1 MRIDLP
7 NSKEFKHILCDLTKK
22 TIDYKINGI
31 STDSRNIKKND
42 LYIAIKGEKFDG
54 NEFTNDALNR
64 GASFAIVHQIQNEKI
79 EKQFLSSNPI
89 GLIYYL
95 A

>member
-7 NSKEFKHILCDLTKK
+7 NSNEFKEILCTLIKK
-22 TIDYKINGI
+22 AIDYKINGI

-54 NEFTNDALNR
+54 NEFTKDALNR
-64 GASFAIVHQIQNEKI
+64 GASFAIVHQI
-79 EKQFLSSNPI
+79 
-89 GLIYYL
+89 
-95 A
+95 